1 MKTELDRATDLACLP
16 LVLTVREF
24 LSVMP
29 VPRSTAYRLLKEKQ
43 IRSVRLGRHVLV
55 PRDAV
60 ADLLREK

>member
-1 MKTELDRATDLACLP
+1 MKRELDRATDLACLP

-43 IRSVRLGRHVLV
+43 IRSVRLGRHVLI
-55 PRDAV
+55 PRDSLV
-60 ADLLREK
+60 DLLAAK